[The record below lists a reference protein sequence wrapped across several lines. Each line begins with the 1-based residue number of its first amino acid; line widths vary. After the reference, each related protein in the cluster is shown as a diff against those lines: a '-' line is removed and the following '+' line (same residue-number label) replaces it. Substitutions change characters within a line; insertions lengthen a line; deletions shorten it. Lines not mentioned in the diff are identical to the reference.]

1 MMKNKKL
8 NIAIVGLGNIGLNL
22 YEHLIKYKKT
32 IKEKTNINLE
42 VRYVSAK
49 SRFKKRRIKIP
60 KKKWLKNC
68 FKASKLK
75 DIDIVVELIGGAEG
89 AAKRLVFDS
98 IKNKKH
104 VVTANKAL
112 ISKYGDQLATLAE
125 QKKVSL
131 EYEAAV
137 AGGIPVIRIL
147 KEGLIGNKINKIYG
161 IRICRKQSK
170 V

>member
-1 MMKNKKL
+1 MIKNKKL

-32 IKEKTNINLE
+32 INEKTNINLE

-49 SRFKKRRIKIP
+49 KIP
-60 KKKWLKNC
+60 KKKWLKNY

-112 ISKYGDQLATLAE
+112 ISKYGNQLAKLAE
-125 QKKVSL
+125 QKKVNL

-147 KEGLIGNKINKIYG
+147 KEGLIGNKISKIYG
-161 IRICRKQSK
+161 ILNGTSNYIL
-170 V
+170 